1 MMMDPKNAA
10 APLLLAALALFS
22 TCPPLAGAD
31 AADAPEIFVSGTFDL
46 LLSAADAEA
55 LEANRMRRGD
65 SPLSNLRLNLF
76 GDVVLSHRLTLFNQ
90 LPIDPSGRATLGT
103 YLRSYIRYRLFE
115 TEGADLHV
123 EAGKIPTPFGHF
135 TERAYTDKNPLL
147 GHALMYHYA
156 SALRSN
162 QLPATNAD
170 LLRHRGEGR
179 SASFGGYEG
188 GGASSPNSGLPL
200 VYDSCWDFGGSLVGS
215 VWRLEYLVAV
225 TSGTLSDPR
234 SSGRDNNDGRQ
245 LALRLGFV
253 PFTGLLLRGS
263 FARGPYLDRA
273 VGDTLAVSG
282 RDVEDFHQQIAGLS
296 VEYGIRHLQINAE
309 VAVNSWESPNILDG
323 GNRSQD
329 LEVFGY
335 YVEGKYNLRAGLDVA
350 LRYGG
355 LRFGDIDDGSGAGRS
370 LPWDYDVGR
379 LEFGFR
385 YRPTE
390 HLITKLA
397 TQFNDFGR
405 PGDVG
410 ERIVATQLTV
420 LF

>member
-1 MMMDPKNAA
+1 MGILAHFDGWYWNGRTQTMMDPKNAA
-10 APLLLAALALFS
+10 APLLLAALTLFS
-22 TCPPLAGAD
+22 TCPPNAGAD
-31 AADAPEIFVSGTFDL
+31 GADAPEIFVSGTFDL
-46 LLSAADAEA
+46 LMSAADTEA
-55 LEANRMRRGD
+55 LEANQMRRGD
-65 SPLSNLRLNLF
+65 SPLSHVRLSLF
-76 GDVVLSHRLTLFNQ
+76 GDVVLSDRLTLFNQ
-90 LPIDPSGRATLGT
+90 LPIDLSARATLGT

-156 SALRSN
+156 STLRSN
-162 QLPATNAD
+162 QLPASNAD

-179 SASFGGYEG
+179 FSSFGGYEG
-188 GGASSPNSGLPL
+188 GGARSPNSGLPL

-215 VWRLEYLVAV
+215 VWRFEYLIAV

-234 SSGRDNNDGRQ
+234 PSGVDNNDGRQ

-282 RDVEDFHQQIAGLS
+282 H
-296 VEYGIRHLQINAE
+296 
-309 VAVNSWESPNILDG
+309 
-323 GNRSQD
+323 
-329 LEVFGY
+329 
-335 YVEGKYNLRAGLDVA
+335 DVA

-355 LRFGDIDDGSGAGRS
+355 LRFDDIDDGGGAGRS

-390 HLITKLA
+390 HLITKLT
-397 TQFNDFGR
+397 TQLNDFGR

-410 ERIVATQLTV
+410 EHLVATQLTV